1 MRASDLKWAL
11 KILEKLDP
19 DEKFYTMLI
28 TAAIINNSRWFFFG
42 YIYR

>member
-28 TAAIINNSRWFFFG
+28 TAAIITKFLETEGRLQV
-42 YIYR
+42 